1 MCSYVYIKHL
11 EHLTLDEHF
20 LSVKYNFLVSIPII
34 EKKVS
39 KLPVCFSLFPLVFH
53 TILYSVEH
61 MTSTYVFQFC
71 VGC

>member
-11 EHLTLDEHF
+11 EHLTLGKHF

-39 KLPVCFSLFPLVFH
+39 KLPEFVFPYFLLCFIRSF
-53 TILYSVEH
+53 IL
-61 MTSTYVFQFC
+61 
-71 VGC
+71 